1 MLRKL
6 SSQLACDACAEVLVL
21 LKSGYAI
28 LDTPISTR
36 LDSMTKTGHLASD
49 KQCHVQ
55 MSLACFE
62 EARDCLQIYTGRA
75 AEVTIRSIAPDSY
88 RKDLVENGTY
98 A

>member
-1 MLRKL
+1 M
-6 SSQLACDACAEVLVL
+6 L

-36 LDSMTKTGHLASD
+36 LDSMTKISHLASD
-49 KQCHVQ
+49 KQSHVQ
-55 MSLACFE
+55 MS
-62 EARDCLQIYTGRA
+62 EARDCLQMYTGRA
-75 AEVTIRSIAPDSY
+75 AEVTIRSIALDSY